1 MFQGSSQLSLDAKG
15 RMTVPSRHRDA
26 LLATCE
32 GRLTATRNPEGCL
45 MLFPRPVWEQ
55 HRERIA
61 AWPSSA
67 RAFQRIFLG
76 SAVDLEMDASGRLL
90 LPPELRA
97 AAGLQKELM
106 LMGMGSHFEIWDAP
120 TLSEVEGRAISS
132 GAPSVVLDY
141 SF

>member
-15 RMTVPSRHRDA
+15 RMTVPTRHRDT

-32 GRLTATRNPEGCL
+32 GRLTVTRNPEGCL

-61 AWPSSA
+61 SWPSSA
-67 RAFQRIFLG
+67 RAYQRIFLG
-76 SAVDLEMDASGRLL
+76 SAVDVDMDGSGRLL
-90 LPPELRA
+90 LPPELRSA
-97 AAGLQKELM
+97 CALKKELM

-120 TLSEVEGRAISS
+120 TLAEVESRAISS
-132 GAPSVVLDY
+132 GAPNVVLEY